1 MERTPDA
8 PHEPAVDRGI
18 QTRVAILV
26 LVAALAPVVLLGAAS
41 FASLDAMRDALLG
54 EREALVASAS
64 QQVERGVREMLEALA
79 AVPAGPD
86 GSDRLRPAQQDALR
100 EAGLRSRLLSG
111 ALVIDAD
118 GNVLAESGIADPAAR
133 EAAARCTQVR
143 EAIRTGM
150 PVVCP
155 TGGLERPRHVAVVP
169 LRGTS
174 GRTTT
179 AAVGLIDAQA
189 AAWAA
194 LTPRVV
200 LSGSAHLALVD
211 ADGDVLAGT
220 PGRARDLVVAKP
232 LTVLPWRVVLSQPEA
247 EVFAPVR
254 ALQRRLAILTPALA
268 AFAVVFAWGIA
279 RSVKR
284 PLVQL
289 EKAAARIEA
298 GDLLHPVPR
307 LGRDEI
313 GRLGRSFEAMRV
325 ALARDETR
333 RRLLR
338 KVISAQEDER
348 KRLARELHD
357 ETCQTITAL
366 KMKLDPKAQPEALAM
381 ADRSL
386 DELHRIIYDLRPSI
400 LDDLGL
406 VAAIRWMAQRHLGA
420 QGIQVRCEFDEVPEH
435 LAAEV
440 EIAVFRAVQEAM
452 SNVSRHARA
461 DKVLLEIATSDHVL
475 EIDVEDDGE
484 GFDLSTVGEP
494 SVSGR
499 GLGILGMHERMELIG
514 GTARVTSSPGGGTR
528 VTLRVPLHEA
538 A

>member
-1 MERTPDA
+1 MERTPEA

-26 LVAALAPVVLLGAAS
+26 LVAALAPVVLLGSAS
-41 FASLDAMRDALLG
+41 FASLAAMRDALLR
-54 EREALVASAS
+54 EREALVASAT
-64 QQVERGVREMLEALA
+64 QKVERGVREMLEALA

-86 GSDRLRPAQQDALR
+86 GSGRLRAAQRDALR

-111 ALVIDAD
+111 ALVIDA
-118 GNVLAESGIADPAAR
+118 GGEILSESGIADPAAS
-133 EAAARCTQVR
+133 EAAARCAQVR

-150 PVVCP
+150 PVVCSA
-155 TGGLERPRHVAVVP
+155 GGDEHPRHVAVVP

-174 GRTTT
+174 GRTTA
-179 AAVGLIDAQA
+179 AAVGLIDTQA
-189 AAWAA
+189 AAWTA
-194 LTPRVV
+194 LTPRVA
-200 LSGSAHLALVD
+200 LSGSAHLALLD
-211 ADGDVLAGT
+211 ADGGVMAGT
-220 PGRARDLVVAKP
+220 PGRAGELVVERP
-232 LTVLPWRVVLSQPEA
+232 LTILPWRVVLSQPES
-247 EVFAPVR
+247 EVFAPVH
-254 ALQRRLAILTPALA
+254 ALERRLAILTPALA

-284 PLVQL
+284 PLAQL
-289 EKAAARIEA
+289 ENAAARIEA
-298 GDLLHPVPR
+298 GDLLHPVPT
-307 LGRDEI
+307 LSRDEI

-333 RRLLR
+333 RKLLR

-366 KMKLDPKAQPEALAM
+366 KMRLDPKAQPDAAAM

-406 VAAIRWMAQRHLGA
+406 VAAIRWMAQRHLAA
-420 QGIQVRCEFDEVPEH
+420 QGIQVRCEFDDVPEH
-435 LAAEV
+435 LPPEV

-452 SNVSRHARA
+452 SNVARHAQA
-461 DKVLLEIATSDHVL
+461 DKVLLEIASSDHVL
-475 EIDVEDDGE
+475 EVDVEDDGE
-484 GFDLSTVGEP
+484 GFDTQSVGEP
-494 SVSGR
+494 SASGR

-514 GTARVTSSPGGGTR
+514 GTAHVASSPGGGTR
-528 VTLRVPLHEA
+528 VTLRVPIPEA